1 MNKIRYLMA
10 AIICG
15 LAPVCLADISI
26 GVVDVNRVLQE
37 SIIGKA
43 ARNSIEA
50 EAKKSQGKLA
60 ALKGEYDRARAD
72 LEKQGA
78 LLSGAALEERRE
90 KLVKRER
97 ELERA
102 VQDAREE
109 LSRKNGV
116 QMGKIMQQVD
126 SVVKSIAQER
136 KLAFV
141 LERDVQGVVYA
152 DEKLDITKFVVTEL
166 DEKKLAL

>member
-1 MNKIRYLMA
+1 MRQIVATILIGMV
-10 AIICG
+10 
-15 LAPVCLADISI
+15 PVCHAEVSI
-26 GVVDVNRVLQE
+26 GVVDMNRVLQE

-50 EAKKSQGKLA
+50 EAKKSQAKLA
-60 ALKGEYDRARAD
+60 GLKGEYDRARAD
-72 LEKQGA
+72 LEKQSA

-90 KLVKRER
+90 SLVKRER

-102 VQDAREE
+102 IQDAREE
-109 LSRKNGV
+109 LNRKNGA
-116 QMGKIMQQVD
+116 QMAKIMQQVD
-126 SVVKSIAQER
+126 AVVKSIAQER

-152 DEKLDITKFVVTEL
+152 DEELDITKFVVAEL
-166 DEKKLAL
+166 DEKKLSL